1 MTAQRDRDLSELL
14 RGASVA
20 DRRIVADWLADRAA
34 GHAVTTTPAARIA
47 QQLAE
52 YKSARSDEGSQLMK
66 FRLPTGRYVQLQ
78 AWCDQNDL
86 PMAAAIRGLVE
97 MLLNE
102 VTTE

>member
-1 MTAQRDRDLSELL
+1 MTTQRDRDLSELL

-34 GHAVTTTPAARIA
+34 GHAVTTTPAGIA
-47 QQLAE
+47 QQLAQ
-52 YKSARSDEGSQLMK
+52 YKSARSDDGSQLMK